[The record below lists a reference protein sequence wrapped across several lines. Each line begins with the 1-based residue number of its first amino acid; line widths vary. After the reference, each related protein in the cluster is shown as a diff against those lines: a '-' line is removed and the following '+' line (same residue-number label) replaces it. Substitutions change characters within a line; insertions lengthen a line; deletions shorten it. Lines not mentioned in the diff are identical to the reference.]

1 MNHISELHLTSIK
14 PAEDALFNLDTAL
27 KILKPTD
34 LERDG
39 TIQRFEYCYEI
50 IWKLSQR
57 VLKDNEIIAETPKSV
72 FKELGRLGWIDN
84 VEEWMAFQKMRN
96 LTSHEYG
103 KVLAEKSYEL
113 SKIFLPLAMK
123 LFLILKNKIND

>member
-1 MNHISELHLTSIK
+1 MNEIGDKNLSSVL
-14 PAEDALFNLDTAL
+14 PAEAAL
-27 KILKPTD
+27 KNLQEALQLTKPTD

-50 IWKLSQR
+50 IWKLAQR
-57 VLKDNEIIAETPKSV
+57 ILKDNEVLAETPKAV

-84 VEEWMAFQKMRN
+84 VESWIDFQKSRN

-103 KVLAEKSYEL
+103 KILAEKSYEL
-113 SKIFLPLAMK
+113 AKVFLPMALG
-123 LFLILKNKIND
+123 LFVVLKTKANE